1 MGHTEP
7 EMSDY
12 VSRFARTASRTFMLE
27 KLDFELQDATLRSL
41 FASFRQ
47 MFYSMVVSA
56 VIAAEAYRLSG
67 DATFLWICA
76 GFVAVGS
83 IRSGLVVLF
92 SRNSAAPYKV
102 FSPGT
107 WELLALVSAT
117 SFAGLTGIACGY
129 AAAAQVDL
137 YARILLTA
145 GAFHYV
151 AGLSGR
157 VPRTEFVI
165 WQTCASCGPMLVGLA
180 MAGGF
185 ADFVM
190 FGITLLNFVMA
201 FRNSLSLAGTMAE
214 RHNAEK
220 RIARQARY
228 DELTGLLNRH
238 GFKEQIEVSLRS
250 ETALAGRGALLAID
264 LDDFKDVNDTFGHA
278 AGDDLLREVGRR
290 IAAIARPNDFPARI
304 AGDEFHLVLAD
315 VDAEEA
321 HAIADR
327 LLAALR
333 DTYHFGSFKGTR
345 TASIG
350 LAMMTPD
357 IDVDEIMVAADVAL
371 YTSKRDGKG
380 RLTAF
385 TAEIKAAFDD
395 RKALEIDFAEALRKD
410 AIAIAYQP
418 IVAPDTGLIV
428 ACEALLRWNHPVRGF
443 VNPALFVEVAERM
456 GLIHE
461 LGRKTLRKACLE
473 ASAWPSHVKL
483 AVNVSPVQFERP
495 DFLVLS
501 VTSALMES
509 GLVPDRLELEIT
521 ESALMNKDAQ
531 TKDTIRTLLKGGVR
545 LSLDD
550 FGEGYS
556 NLGYITSFDFRKVK
570 IDQKFSRDLMENPKS
585 FAVVK
590 AMRGLTRDLGMEL
603 VVEGIET
610 PAQVELIKGLGV
622 DQIQGWHYSK
632 AVPPRE
638 IAAMLAAQP
647 FATASEEPARKVA
660 GAA

>member
-1 MGHTEP
+1 
-7 EMSDY
+7 MSDY
-12 VSRFARTASRTFMLE
+12 VSRLARTASRTFMLE

-47 MFYSMVVSA
+47 MFYSMLVSA
-56 VIAAEAYRLSG
+56 LISAEAYRLSG
-67 DATFLWICA
+67 DVTFLWICA
-76 GFVAVGS
+76 GFLAVGS

-92 SRNSAAPYKV
+92 SRNSASPYAV
-102 FSPGT
+102 LSPGT
-107 WELLALVSAT
+107 WEVLALVSAT
-117 SFAGLTGIACGY
+117 SFAALTGLACGY

-157 VPRTEFVI
+157 VARTEFVI

-180 MAGGF
+180 MNGSV
-185 ADFVM
+185 ADMIM

-214 RHNAEK
+214 RHNAEM
-220 RIARQARY
+220 RLARQARY

-238 GFKEQIEVSLRS
+238 GFKEQIEVSLKADS
-250 ETALAGRGALLAID
+250 AVSGRGALLAID

-278 AGDDLLREVGRR
+278 VGDVLLREVGKR
-290 IAAIARPNDFPARI
+290 IALVARENDFPARI

-315 VDAEEA
+315 VGEDEARGIAE
-321 HAIADR
+321 R
-327 LLAALR
+327 LLSALCDDYR
-333 DTYHFGSFKGTR
+333 FGSFAGTC

-350 LAMMTPD
+350 LAMMVPGMT
-357 IDVDEIMVAADVAL
+357 VDEIMVAADVAL

-380 RLTAF
+380 RLTTF

-395 RKALEIDFAEALRKD
+395 RKALELDFAEALESD
-410 AIAIAYQP
+410 AIQIAYQP
-418 IVAPDTGLIV
+418 LVAPETGLIV
-428 ACEALLRWNHPVRGF
+428 ACEALLRWRHPVRGF
-443 VNPALFVEVAERM
+443 VNPALFVEVAERT

-461 LGRKTLRKACLE
+461 LGRQTLLKACRE
-473 ASAWPSHVKL
+473 AATWPSHVKL

-495 DFLVLS
+495 DSLILA
-501 VTSALMES
+501 VTRALMDS
-509 GLVPDRLELEIT
+509 RIVPDRLELEIT
-521 ESALMNKDAQ
+521 ESALMNKDAG
-531 TKDTIRTLLKGGVR
+531 TKDTIRTLLQGGVR

-556 NLGYITSFDFRKVK
+556 NLGYITSFDFSKVK
-570 IDQKFSRDLMENPKS
+570 IDQKFARDLTENPKS

-590 AMRGLTRDLGMEL
+590 AMRLLTRDLGMSL

-610 PAQVELIKGLGV
+610 LEQVELIKDLGV

-632 AVPPRE
+632 AVPPAE

-647 FATASEEPARKVA
+647 FAVKAVPAALKAA
-660 GAA
+660 GAR